1 MSNKRK
7 EEKILD
13 NTLNSLANTE
23 VVERYGSANAEFI
36 KGYTGV
42 NNETGQK
49 LQKGLKDI
57 SKSNVHKDYQE
68 QNLRQQAGYSAEVA
82 KTSRDNAENIINKS
96 SKRTERTEDVEV
108 YSQNDPV
115 TDLVETQNG
124 KVVAGSKSQMKF
136 SKDPKKVVDNI
147 AKESKTG
154 KNDWSRYRENDFLDL
169 PSDQVDIAK
178 KHCEDQISKL
188 EKQVAKLDEQGN
200 AKIAAQKRKEIEN
213 YKSLKEKIR
222 DSGITTDE
230 AMSYRKSPLWTTTKD
245 IAKTSHRAGIEGAK
259 MGAAIGGGVS
269 LVKNIIAFAQNDKE
283 LEEALRDTAIDATK
297 AAALGYGTA
306 AAGATIK
313 SLLQQSSR
321 ETLRALSKTNL
332 PALTVSV
339 CLELGKSIHKFTH
352 GEIDTVQFMEEI
364 GEKGS
369 GMLSAGMMATL
380 GQIAIPIPVVG
391 ALIGGTIGY
400 TMSSMFY
407 KSSLDAF
414 KEAKVSKENYM
425 RIKAECE
432 EARVLMEHYQKEL
445 QIIFDE
451 YFGQRQDV
459 VSNCFSAIDA
469 ALLSDDINAFTSAVN
484 DMGLIFGKEL
494 KFQSFEEFDLFMK
507 SNEPLII

>member
-1 MSNKRK
+1 MVKMSNKRK

-230 AMSYRKSPLWTTTKD
+230 AMSYRKSPLWTTT
-245 IAKTSHRAGIEGAK
+245 
-259 MGAAIGGGVS
+259 
-269 LVKNIIAFAQNDKE
+269 
-283 LEEALRDTAIDATK
+283 
-297 AAALGYGTA
+297 
-306 AAGATIK
+306 
-313 SLLQQSSR
+313 
-321 ETLRALSKTNL
+321 
-332 PALTVSV
+332 
-339 CLELGKSIHKFTH
+339 
-352 GEIDTVQFMEEI
+352 
-364 GEKGS
+364 
-369 GMLSAGMMATL
+369 
-380 GQIAIPIPVVG
+380 
-391 ALIGGTIGY
+391 
-400 TMSSMFY
+400 
-407 KSSLDAF
+407 
-414 KEAKVSKENYM
+414 
-425 RIKAECE
+425 
-432 EARVLMEHYQKEL
+432 
-445 QIIFDE
+445 
-451 YFGQRQDV
+451 
-459 VSNCFSAIDA
+459 
-469 ALLSDDINAFTSAVN
+469 
-484 DMGLIFGKEL
+484 
-494 KFQSFEEFDLFMK
+494 
-507 SNEPLII
+507 